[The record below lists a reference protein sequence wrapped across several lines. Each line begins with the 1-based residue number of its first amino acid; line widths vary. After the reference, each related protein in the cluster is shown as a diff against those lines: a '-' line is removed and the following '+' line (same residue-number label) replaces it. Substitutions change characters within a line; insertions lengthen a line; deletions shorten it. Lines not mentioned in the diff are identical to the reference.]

1 MSAWTML
8 LGMAVIPDL
17 VAWCAAC
24 AENAGAG
31 VAPAVGIG
39 AGIAGAAAAAGGI
52 PSLVPPSPVRADA
65 PASETPGEMHTV
77 PAAASGP
84 AGLTVTHADGFT
96 TVTTP
101 DGTTVS
107 ATSTGANSYS
117 AALPDGSI
125 LAGNADGTSTITAVD
140 GSTVNY
146 NAAGQPT
153 SSAGANLESGGTVNA
168 PPLHHDVTNATS
180 DGGYTVS
187 HPDGTVDVH
196 RPDGTAIHVEAD
208 GSTWHPLP

>member
-1 MSAWTML
+1 MSAWTTLFGLVAIGDL
-8 LGMAVIPDL
+8 L
-17 VAWCAAC
+17 AWCAAC

-31 VAPAVGIG
+31 VAPVVGIG

-52 PSLVPPSPVRADA
+52 PSLVPPSPVRGDA
-65 PASETPGEMHTV
+65 PPSETPGEMHTV

-84 AGLTVTHADGFT
+84 AGLTVTHSDGFT

-107 ATSTGANSYS
+107 ATSTAPNSYA

-125 LAGNADGTSTITAVD
+125 LAGNADGTSTITAPD

-153 SSAGANLESGGTVNA
+153 SSAGANLEAGGSVNA
-168 PPLHHDVTNATS
+168 PALHHDVTNATS
-180 DGGYTVS
+180 DGGYNVS
-187 HPDGTVDVH
+187 HPDGSVDIH
-196 RPDGTAIHVEAD
+196 HPDGTAIHVEAD
-208 GSTWHPLP
+208 GRTWHPLP